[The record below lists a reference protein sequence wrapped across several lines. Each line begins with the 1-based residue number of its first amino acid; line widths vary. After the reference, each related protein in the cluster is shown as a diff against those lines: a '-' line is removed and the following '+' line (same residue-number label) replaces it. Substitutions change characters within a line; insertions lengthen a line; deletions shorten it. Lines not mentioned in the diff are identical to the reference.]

1 MRSDKTLW
9 EAHLQRIAIILWAI
23 SIFLGLSAVLWRI
36 TDCVAVEARIGEI
49 EKATAALVAENGR
62 TNAELERLNATVTRI
77 VGEIQEA
84 VKTRKDIELN
94 MAEVLA
100 RAKMLEAERGKFRN
114 LREQIERRLA
124 KMDEYYMRSK
134 EASGR

>member
-1 MRSDKTLW
+1 MTSHKTLW

-23 SIFLGLSAVLWRI
+23 SIFLGLPAVLWRI

-62 TNAELERLNATVTRI
+62 TNAELKRLNAAVTRI

-100 RAKMLEAERGKFRN
+100 RAKMLEAERGKFRD
-114 LREQIERRLA
+114 LREQIERRIA
-124 KMDEYYMRSK
+124 RMDEYYMRSK